1 MNIWVS
7 LPELEEIVD
16 LNPADREQELCA
28 LQADHQRQ
36 QVEIEDGTGGA
47 DVCFLGMTSKNGGII
62 KQMVVSLISN
72 RWGLNQQKK
81 LHLIY
86 IYIHSTLLNK
96 RKFDWNSIKW
106 IQFLTILLDL

>member
-7 LPELEEIVD
+7 LPELKEIVD

-47 DVCFLGMTSKNGGII
+47 DVCFLGFLPAK
-62 KQMVVSLISN
+62 MVVSCNKWLN
-72 RWGLNQQKK
+72 FPNQQ
-81 LHLIY
+81 
-86 IYIHSTLLNK
+86 
-96 RKFDWNSIKW
+96 
-106 IQFLTILLDL
+106 

>member
-47 DVCFLGMTSKNGGII
+47 DVCFLGITSKNGGIM
-62 KQMVVSLISN
+62 KQMVVSQISN

-81 LHLIY
+81 LDLIY
-86 IYIHSTLLNK
+86 TVHYSTKKKLTGIRSNGFNSLL
-96 RKFDWNSIKW
+96 FYW
-106 IQFLTILLDL
+106 ICNY